1 MASGTIDTK
10 YKWLMAA
17 VGLLVTVFLVWYFQT
32 LVFYVLGAAA
42 LSLIGGPLVRL
53 IESVTVRGRRVP
65 RWLSAMIV
73 LLFLLFVF
81 FCLLFMFVPSVMAN
95 AEFLSTLDSVQVKQA
110 LGSVIGSIDSWVEST
125 FPGVN
130 FSAKDAI
137 VEHITPIFEGGFF
150 NNMVMNITGV
160 ISEVFVAVFSV
171 SFISYFFLKDD
182 KLFNSLVVMLLP
194 KKYEEG
200 LERAMSS
207 SIMLLGRY
215 FIGICLESFIKLI
228 VVTFALYFL
237 GMDLSVAAIIG
248 AVTAVLNVIPYVG
261 PLIGALLAFA
271 IAAVSV
277 GSGSDP
283 QVIWDMFMDIAIV
296 LTVFQ
301 LLDNIVLQPYIYSS
315 SVKAHP
321 LEIFIVILM
330 AGYINGVMGM
340 LFAIPFYTVIRV
352 FAKEFFANFR
362 VVRKLT
368 ENL

>member
-1 MASGTIDTK
+1 MAGSVIGTK
-10 YKWLMAA
+10 YKWLMAVA
-17 VGLLVTVFLVWYFQT
+17 GLLLAGFVVWYFHT
-32 LVFYVLGAAA
+32 LVYYILGAAA
-42 LSLIGGPLVRL
+42 VSLIGGPLVRL
-53 IESVTVRGRRVP
+53 LEKIEIRGKKMP
-65 RWLSAMIV
+65 RWVSAMIV
-73 LLFLLFVF
+73 LLFLLWVL
-81 FCLLFMFVPSVMAN
+81 FCLIFMFVPTVMAN
-95 AEFLSTLDSVQVKQA
+95 AEFLSTLDSAEVKQT
-110 LGSVIGSIDSWVEST
+110 LGSVISNIDSWVAGN

-150 NNMVMNITGV
+150 NNMVMGVTGV
-160 ISEVFVAVFSV
+160 ISEVFVAVFSI
-171 SFISYFFLKDD
+171 SFISYFFLKDE
-182 KLFNSLVVMLLP
+182 KLFNSAVVMLLP
-194 KKYEEG
+194 KKFEKR
-200 LERAMSS
+200 LVRSINS
-207 SIMLLGRY
+207 SIELLGRY
-215 FIGICLESFIKLI
+215 FIGICLESFIKL
-228 VVTFALYFL
+228 VLVTFSLYFL

-261 PLIGALLAFA
+261 PLIGGLLALA
-271 IAAVSV
+271 IAAVSA
-277 GSGSDP
+277 GSGAHPD
-283 QVIWDMFMDIAIV
+283 VMWAMFMDIAIV
-296 LTVFQ
+296 LAVFQ
-301 LLDNIVLQPYIYSS
+301 LIDNIVLQPYIYSS